1 MEWVGLGFLAVLVG
15 FAFVGLLLE
24 SR

>member
-1 MEWVGLGFLAVLVG
+1 MEWVGFALLAVLVG
-15 FAFVGLLLE
+15 FAFLGLLLE